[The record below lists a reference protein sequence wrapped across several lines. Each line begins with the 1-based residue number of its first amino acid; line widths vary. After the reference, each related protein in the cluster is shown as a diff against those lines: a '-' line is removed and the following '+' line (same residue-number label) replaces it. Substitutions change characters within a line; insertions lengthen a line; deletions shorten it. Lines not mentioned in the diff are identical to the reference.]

1 MLHYQ
6 LGLNS
11 FVFGLTS
18 ITIMFP
24 LSSKKDS
31 KVFFF
36 IAISLFQIGLYSIVF
51 CWTGIYISII
61 FYFPLALGNS
71 IKDPGITRTVIGFL
85 VLLLYEN
92 T

>member
-11 FVFGLTS
+11 FVFGSTS

-31 KVFFF
+31 KVFCYRNV
-36 IAISLFQIGLYSIVF
+36 SLSNR
-51 CWTGIYISII
+51 II
-61 FYFPLALGNS
+61 FHC
-71 IKDPGITRTVIGFL
+71 FL
-85 VLLLYEN
+85 LNWHLHINYILLPPCSRG
-92 T
+92 